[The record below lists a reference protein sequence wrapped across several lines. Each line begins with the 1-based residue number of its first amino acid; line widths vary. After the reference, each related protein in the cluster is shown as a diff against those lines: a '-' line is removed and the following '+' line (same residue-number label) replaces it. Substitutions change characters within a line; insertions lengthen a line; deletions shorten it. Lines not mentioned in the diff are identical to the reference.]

1 MEQERQHWLGSPGR
15 TLLVAGGASLA
26 AAFILLP
33 LVAVFFYAFRDGW
46 EAYRNH
52 LEDPATRHSILLSVL
67 AAAVAVVANTVFGLV
82 AAWAIAKFRFRGRE
96 LLASAIELPLS
107 ISPIILGVA
116 FLFVFGMQGFLGPW
130 LDTKGI
136 QLVFNLPAIL
146 IVTTIVTMPFVFKQI
161 LPLMQSQG
169 TDSEEAASTLGAG
182 GWTIFRDVTL
192 PGIKWALIYGIT
204 LCLARALGEF
214 GSVAVVSGSIRGK
227 TNTIPLQIELLLNDR
242 NQTGAFA
249 VASILTTLALVS
261 LLVKSRVEAI
271 ERKRR

>member
-1 MEQERQHWLGSPGR
+1 MEAKRHHWRSSPGR
-15 TLLVAGGASLA
+15 IFLVAGGASLA

-33 LVAVFFYAFRDGW
+33 LAAVFFHAFRDGW
-46 EAYRNH
+46 GAYLGH
-52 LEDPATRHSILLSVL
+52 IADPTTRHAILLSVL
-67 AAAVAVVANTVFGLV
+67 AALVAVVFNTIFGLL
-82 AAWAIAKFRFRGRE
+82 AAWAIAKFRFQGRE

-116 FLFVFGMQGFLGPW
+116 YLFVFGMQGLLGPW
-130 LDTKGI
+130 LEAQGI
-136 QLVFNLPAIL
+136 KLVFNLPAIL
-146 IVTTIVTMPFVFKQI
+146 IVTTIVTLPFVFKQI

-169 TDSEEAASTLGAG
+169 TDCEEAASTLGAG
-182 GWTIFRDVTL
+182 GWTIFRRVTL

-242 NQTGAFA
+242 SQTAAFA
-249 VASILTTLALVS
+249 AASILTTLALVS
-261 LLVKSRVEAI
+261 LIVKTHVEGL
-271 ERKRR
+271 EGKR